1 MPVPDWSMIGMTI
14 TAGKLIGNH
23 IIQSVQSVQY
33 KCTECTAQV
42 YRVYITN
49 VQSVQY
55 KHDRDDNHSWK
66 ADR

>member
-33 KCTECTAQV
+33 KCTECTVQM
-42 YRVYITN
+42 YRVYSTSMIGMTITAG
-49 VQSVQY
+49 
-55 KHDRDDNHSWK
+55 KLIGK
-66 ADR
+66 ITL

>member
-23 IIQSVQSVQY
+23 IIQSVQY
-33 KCTECTAQV
+33 KCTECTV
-42 YRVYITN
+42 ETYRVYSTS

-55 KHDRDDNHSWK
+55 KHDRDENPSWK
-66 ADR
+66 TDR